1 MQTNQSLRQHL
12 EQELIPD
19 IEVIRHLSE
28 TNTATVFLARET
40 ALKRLVAVK
49 VLSPKLSGNPKAVA
63 RFEREAQAAA
73 ALSHPNVVSV
83 HGVGRLSGGTPY
95 IVMQHVKGRTIADR
109 LAAEGPLPDDDVR
122 RILSA
127 VASALT
133 AAHKQG
139 IVHRDVTPRAIM
151 EEQETGR
158 VLLTDFGIAA
168 VMATGAGSSDG
179 RLTVAGEV
187 LGNPLYIS
195 PEQRRGEEVSD
206 RSDVYSLGVVGLE
219 LLTDDLYS
227 VMPAGA
233 GLAEARPNASPALVR
248 ILERCLDPDPQ
259 RRPPAPDIVRRLAQD
274 PAAARPA
281 GDHPDPLPPKTVMED
296 LSLRRLPQWLG
307 AYVVSGFML
316 LEGMD
321 MTVDRGLL
329 PELAWRLYLVAYC
342 CGIPVTAI
350 LAWFHGAPGR
360 QKVSARELSLLAL
373 MGVVWLVI
381 SGIVASM

>member
-233 GLAEARPNASPALVR
+233 GLAEAHNAVTIP
-248 ILERCLDPDPQ
+248 E
-259 RRPPAPDIVRRLAQD
+259 
-274 PAAARPA
+274 
-281 GDHPDPLPPKTVMED
+281 
-296 LSLRRLPQWLG
+296 G
-307 AYVVSGFML
+307 A
-316 LEGMD
+316 
-321 MTVDRGLL
+321 
-329 PELAWRLYLVAYC
+329 
-342 CGIPVTAI
+342 
-350 LAWFHGAPGR
+350 
-360 QKVSARELSLLAL
+360 
-373 MGVVWLVI
+373 
-381 SGIVASM
+381 